1 MAAEL
6 EDGEG
11 GEASTAR
18 AEVNAMNQS
27 EQVILCPVC
36 GGRVQFLHDDKA
48 NHCEYC
54 GSPVLGPSQSRDC
67 VNHRG
72 TLAKGACHIC
82 GRLVCE
88 DCMEKRVGD
97 YGGKLLTIVN
107 CRNPQCI
114 AQSEWAAPM
123 NIEYQRLTNMEWADK
138 VDNSILRV
146 SGLGGVLMM
155 VFELVMILSLLYIQY
170 FTPWGLNRSNMPY
183 FYFPGDALIVLEIL
197 GNFMSAMILQT
208 ALQTYLHERQLSSG
222 LFLLGFLILEVVY
235 LLFRGVYFNLQRA
248 PIVYLAP
255 LLLGAFVAASIM
267 VFVGALAAMYVGA
280 KKRKQIKAAKKQLG
294 LT

>member
-1 MAAEL
+1 MAAKFQ
-6 EDGEG
+6 DREG
-11 GEASTAR
+11 AGTGAAK
-18 AEVNAMNQS
+18 AEVNVMSQT

-36 GGRVQFLHDDKA
+36 GGRVQLLHDDKA
-48 NHCEYC
+48 NRCEYC

-72 TLAKGACHIC
+72 TLAKGACHVC

-88 DCMEKRVGD
+88 DCMETRVGD

-107 CRNPQCI
+107 CRRPECI
-114 AQSEWAAPM
+114 AQSEWAAPV
-123 NIEYQRLTNMEWADK
+123 NLEYQRLTNMEWADK
-138 VDNSILRV
+138 IDNSILRV

-155 VFELVMILSLLYIQY
+155 AFELVMILSLLYVQY
-170 FTPWGLNRSNMPY
+170 FTEWGLNRSNMPY

-235 LLFRGVYFNLQRA
+235 LLFRGVYFNLLRN

-255 LLLGAFVAASIM
+255 LFLGAFLAASIM
-267 VFVGALAAMYVGA
+267 VFVGALAAIYVGA
-280 KKRKQIKAAKKQLG
+280 KKRRQIKAAKKQLR